1 MANPSER
8 PGAPQEEEVIMF
20 APRVTEIRRLSAHH
34 RQVAYVR
41 ASLLRGI
48 NYGDAPPN
56 TSKRTR

>member
-1 MANPSER
+1 
-8 PGAPQEEEVIMF
+8 MF

-41 ASLLRGI
+41 ASLPRGI